1 MRASLW
7 RNPGLY
13 EALPGDKRKCLC
25 GYFVGWRQGIL
36 VWIWGSYFV
45 RMAGILL
52 MWGSTRGSEEVMLA
66 PRFLGCTWNR
76 PSLTE
81 RTRTD
86 QQWMAFFLCPSFC
99 IYLCRGHN
107 YSFLA
112 SHYVVRSW
120 LRDILTTNPL
130 KTWSQIS
137 QYVELTKRFLKKKR
151 KKSAQLGERNSWILR
166 DISFL
171 QIVLWDSDWDP
182 KIALLPQ
189 YCIRSPEMFGNRD
202 WN

>member
-1 MRASLW
+1 MQIW
-7 RNPGLY
+7 H
-13 EALPGDKRKCLC
+13 
-25 GYFVGWRQGIL
+25 GIT
-36 VWIWGSYFV
+36 
-45 RMAGILL
+45 L

-76 PSLTE
+76 PYLTE

-86 QQWMAFFLCPSFC
+86 QQQWMASFLCPLLRIFC
-99 IYLCRGHN
+99 VVVKFAPFFCFTLCC
-107 YSFLA
+107 SE
-112 SHYVVRSW
+112 
-120 LRDILTTNPL
+120 LTARYFDHKSSEAQKPNPPICWVD
-130 KTWSQIS
+130 KKIS
-137 QYVELTKRFLKKKR
+137 QKEKKEKC
-151 KKSAQLGERNSWILR
+151 AVGERNSWILR

-171 QIVLWDSDWDP
+171 EIVLWDSDWDP